1 MNIQEFNAELE
12 EINKNSWGY
21 GNEILYCMAQNPHDL
36 KDKDKLAGAIWLIGR
51 AYAASPQR
59 RSYGTMDDNLLRY
72 IKADGKLASKCPIW
86 PVRTQNDGREGFFDE
101 VADNIIGNYD
111 FEEWL
116 NGLSTFSE
124 LYKYN
129 CSPTDI
135 DKLTKSI
142 IAVLQ
147 FNILL
152 SKALEKFDEVPPKNV
167 FGKYRVFC
175 SNHISFSSK
184 FLHFYFSH
192 TIFIIDNFAR
202 DGGKLLFAGYN
213 TNKPRGL
220 YEPRNAKSNPFEKSI
235 YDEFNKADV
244 LNLYNSIINDQT
256 IKIIIDEYDKRKRQ
270 DSTETGDNSTV
281 KDYIE
286 HCIRSYLLGC
296 YIADK
301 SKSNITPREQIKYN
315 KPYSIFSMPRLTDA
329 ILLNIKEP
337 ISNSISKHFDSI
349 KRIFKVK
356 YIN

>member
-1 MNIQEFNAELE
+1 MNIIQFNEELNN
-12 EINKNSWGY
+12 INKNSWGY
-21 GNEILYCMAQNPHDL
+21 GNEILYCMAKDPNDL

-59 RSYGTMDDNLLRY
+59 RSYGTMDDNSLGY
-72 IKADGKLASKCPIW
+72 IKSDGKIATKCPIW

-101 VADNIIGNYD
+101 IATQIISDAN
-111 FEEWL
+111 FKQWL
-116 NGLSTFSE
+116 RCNSNHSTT
-124 LYKYN
+124 YKYDL
-129 CSPTDI
+129 SDV
-135 DKLTKSI
+135 DADRLAKSI
-142 IAVLQ
+142 ITVLQ

-152 SKALEKFDEVPPKNV
+152 SKALEAFDDVPMNNDFEGNK
-167 FGKYRVFC
+167 VFC

-184 FLHFYFSH
+184 FLHFYFPHSV
-192 TIFIIDNFAR
+192 FIIDNFAR
-202 DGGKLLFAGYN
+202 DGGTLLFGGYS
-213 TNKPRGL
+213 KEKHRGL
-220 YEPRNAKSNPFEKSI
+220 YDPHNSTSNPFEEAIHK
-235 YDEFNKADV
+235 EFKKTDV
-244 LNLYNSIINDQT
+244 STLYQKIAQNASVKEII
-256 IKIIIDEYDKRKRQ
+256 KEYETRKRQ
-270 DSTETGDNSTV
+270 DSTATGDNSTV

-301 SKSNITPREQIKYN
+301 TKANITPSDQIRYN
-315 KPYSIFSMPRLTDA
+315 KPYSIAPMPRLTDA

>member
-1 MNIQEFNAELE
+1 MNIKQFNEELNN
-12 EINKNSWGY
+12 INKNSWGY
-21 GNEILYCMAQNPHDL
+21 GNEILYCMAKYPNDL

-59 RSYGTMDDNLLRY
+59 RSYGTMEDNLLGY
-72 IKADGKLASKCPIW
+72 IKTDGKLASKCPIW

-101 VADNIIGNYD
+101 IAANIIDNPD
-111 FEEWL
+111 F
-116 NGLSTFSE
+116 NGWMSSYSHFSE
-124 LYKYN
+124 PYKYD
-129 CSPTDI
+129 CSDTDI

-152 SKALEKFDEVPPKNV
+152 SKALEKFDEVPQKNV

-184 FLHFYFSH
+184 FLHFYFPH
-192 TIFIIDNFAR
+192 TVFIIDNFAR
-202 DGGKLLFAGYN
+202 DGGKLLFDGYN

-220 YEPRNAKSNPFEKSI
+220 YEPHNAKANPFEKTI
-235 YDEFNKADV
+235 YDEFNEADV
-244 LNLYNSIINDQT
+244 FRLYNSITNGQT
-256 IKIIIDEYDKRKRQ
+256 IKNIICEYDTRKRL
-270 DSTETGDNSTV
+270 DSTATGDNSTV

-301 SKSNITPREQIKYN
+301 TKANITPNDQIRYN
-315 KPYSIFSMPRLTDA
+315 KPYSVAPMPRLTDS

-337 ISNSISKHFDSI
+337 ISDSLLKHHQSI
-349 KRIFKVK
+349 KNIFKVK
-356 YIN
+356 YI

>member
-1 MNIQEFNAELE
+1 MNIIQFNEELNN
-12 EINKNSWGY
+12 INKNSWGY
-21 GNEILYCMAQNPHDL
+21 GNEILYCMAKDPNDL

-59 RSYGTMDDNLLRY
+59 RSYGTMEDNLLGY
-72 IKADGKLASKCPIW
+72 IKTDGKLASKCPIW

-101 VADNIIGNYD
+101 IAANIIANLD
-111 FEEWL
+111 FKGWM
-116 NGLSTFSE
+116 SSHSRFSE
-124 LYKYN
+124 PYKYD
-129 CSPTDI
+129 CLATDI

-152 SKALEKFDEVPPKNV
+152 SKALEKFDEVPQKNI

-184 FLHFYFSH
+184 FLHFYFPH
-192 TIFIIDNFAR
+192 TVFIIDNFAR
-202 DGGKLLFAGYN
+202 DGGTLLFGGYC
-213 TNKPRGL
+213 KEKHRGL
-220 YEPRNAKSNPFEKSI
+220 YDPHNSTANPFEEAIHK
-235 YDEFNKADV
+235 EFKKTDVSTLYQKIAQKASV
-244 LNLYNSIINDQT
+244 KEII
-256 IKIIIDEYDKRKRQ
+256 KEYETRKRQ
-270 DSTETGDNSTV
+270 DSTATGDNSTV

-301 SKSNITPREQIKYN
+301 TKANITPSDQIRYN
-315 KPYSIFSMPRLTDA
+315 KPYSIAPMPRLTDA